1 MVEIQIL
8 GDRLALEVQGWHK
21 LWALKSRLEIPL
33 AHIKTVYADPK
44 PAMGWFQ
51 GLKLAGADL
60 PHIFRAG
67 MFYQE
72 GNLVFWD
79 VRHPEK
85 TLVLELE
92 DEKFAKLIVEVD
104 DPEAAIQTI
113 QEALGQYRAH
123 NTSARLELDHFL
135 SEASEEPE
143 QVRLHQDS
151 EE

>member
-1 MVEIQIL
+1 MVEIDAS
-8 GDRLALEVQGWHK
+8 GDRLLLEVQGWHK

-33 AHIKTVYADPK
+33 AHVKNVYADPK

-67 MFYQE
+67 LFYQE

-85 TLVLELE
+85 TIVIELE

-104 DPEAAIQTI
+104 DPEAALQTI
-113 QEALGQYRAH
+113 RE
-123 NTSARLELDHFL
+123 
-135 SEASEEPE
+135 
-143 QVRLHQDS
+143 
-151 EE
+151 